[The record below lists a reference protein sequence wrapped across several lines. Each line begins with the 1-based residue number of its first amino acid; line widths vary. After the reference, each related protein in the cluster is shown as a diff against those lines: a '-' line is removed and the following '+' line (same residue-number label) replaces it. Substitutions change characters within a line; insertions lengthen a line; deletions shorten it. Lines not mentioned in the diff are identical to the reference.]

1 MAVSSLLRGTEISF
15 FFLSYSL
22 GETVY
27 MIHFAE
33 IVRIMTSIR
42 HESSSSCKLE
52 MHRNL
57 AVAGS
62 MAELCSL
69 RCHSS

>member
-1 MAVSSLLRGTEISF
+1 
-15 FFLSYSL
+15 
-22 GETVY
+22 
-27 MIHFAE
+27 MIHSAE
-33 IVRIMTSIR
+33 ILRIMTSIR

-57 AVAGS
+57 DVAGS
-62 MAELCSL
+62 MIELYTL